1 MRRGVAVLVALTLL
15 VSGLL
20 AARWVVLSKAEAAL
34 IRQGLTWRDSTREP
48 LSVTWLDLTAPGF
61 SAEALSLTLL
71 PSPAAHLSSA
81 TLQLDTLQRPAR
93 GATSGG
99 APSLPLPLSLSA
111 ADVSVRWRDTV
122 LAEGLS
128 GPLLPT
134 IDLTGPGAQLSRTEA
149 GWAVELSRSLPEEAP
164 LSGLAT
170 VTVSGSDPVDLGLS
184 IPQAVIAHPVLAP
197 RPLPPVAIT
206 AEAQWTDGVVVGTVQ
221 VGDLSARLSGS
232 LSPDTAELDLTAD
245 DVALA
250 AILDLFGE
258 RLIPESKRATVTGTM
273 SLTGHLTGPP
283 AAWDAV
289 LSADGLGA
297 EGVLPDPTAMHRGN
311 FSWRAPGPDGGF
323 VIRRT
328 GDDHAAWTDL
338 PQATL
343 AGDAVIAAE
352 DARFASHGGYDIEGI
367 NVALT
372 ELAEGVTRP
381 RGGSTITQQL
391 AKNLFLDGERTVAR
405 KLRELLY
412 ALELE
417 SALGKRR
424 ILELYL
430 NIVEY
435 GPGIYGIRSA
445 SDHYFLKRP
454 ENLSPHEA
462 AFLAAILPSPRTW
475 HERVVAGGGAPEQT
489 IDRILSNMVNTGAL
503 SNKTAQWAIR
513 ERLIIVPPEV
523 Q

>member
-1 MRRGVAVLVALTLL
+1 MRRGVAALAGLTLL
-15 VSGLL
+15 VGGLL
-20 AARWVVLSKAEAAL
+20 AARWVALSKAEAAMAG
-34 IRQGLTWRDSTREP
+34 RGLTWTGATRGP
-48 LSVTWLDLTAPGF
+48 LSATWHDLAAPGV
-61 SAEALSLTLL
+61 SAERLSLTLL
-71 PSPAAHLSSA
+71 PGPTAHLSGV
-81 TLQLDTLQRPAR
+81 TIQLDGIERP
-93 GATSGG
+93 SGG
-99 APSLPLPLSLSA
+99 EGSGGGLSVPLSLSA
-111 ADVSVRWRDTV
+111 ADVSVQWKDTV
-122 LAEGLS
+122 LAEDLS
-128 GPLLPT
+128 GTLLPA
-134 IDLTGPGAQLSRTEA
+134 IDLVGPGARLSRTGE
-149 GWAVELSRSLPEEAP
+149 GWSGELSRHLPGDAP

-170 VTVSGSDPVDLGLS
+170 LTVAGTGPVDLGLS
-184 IPQAVIAHPVLAP
+184 IPQAVISHPVLAP

-206 AEAQWTDGVVVGTVQ
+206 AAAQWDAGRVEGTVQ
-221 VGDLSARLSGS
+221 VGGISAALSGDLSPESA
-232 LSPDTAELDLTAD
+232 DLDLTAED
-245 DVALA
+245 IPLA
-250 AILDLFGE
+250 AILDLFGD
-258 RLIPESKRATVTGTM
+258 RLIPEGKRATVAGTL

-283 AAWDAV
+283 TAWSATV
-289 LSADGLGA
+289 SADGLGA
-297 EGVLPDPTAMHRGN
+297 EGVLTDPTAMRRGN

-338 PQATL
+338 HRAKL
-343 AGDAVIAAE
+343 AGDAAIAAE
-352 DARFASHGGYDIEGI
+352 DARFASHRGYDIEGI

-372 ELAEGVTRP
+372 ELSEGIERP

-435 GPGIYGIRSA
+435 GPGIYGIRHA

-475 HERVVAGGGAPEQT
+475 HARVMAGRAAPEQT

-503 SNKTAQWAIR
+503 DNKTAQWAIR